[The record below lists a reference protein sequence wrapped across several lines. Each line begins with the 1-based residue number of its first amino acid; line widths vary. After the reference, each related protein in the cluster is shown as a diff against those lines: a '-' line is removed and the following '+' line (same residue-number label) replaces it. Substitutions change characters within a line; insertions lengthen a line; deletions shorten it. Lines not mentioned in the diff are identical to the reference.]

1 MYCLF
6 SSAIPKPERE
16 YITRHPPSNFVLQR
30 VLVQDLSS
38 PTGLVKEMS
47 PIQQTVVVQRLNFRS
62 QPPSRSSTE
71 IMAVSM

>member
-1 MYCLF
+1 MYCLC
-6 SSAIPKPERE
+6 SSVIPKHERE

-47 PIQQTVVVQRLNFRS
+47 PIQPTVVIQRLNFRC
-62 QPPSRSSTE
+62 QLPSRSSTE